1 MEINESVLKRSV
13 VVLYFCMIIL
23 NAISFVIPINGRNV
37 AMIAAYYPNFFTPSK
52 FTFLIWLPVYLLLTS
67 FAIYQYKL
75 PDNSLISSKALFL
88 ARISL
93 ISYCIINFIWTFAWL
108 YDYFALST
116 MIIFVMAVFLG
127 CVCRNI
133 SKDDLAARDRLCI
146 RLPFSILY
154 AWISMTT
161 VINLVILMYSVRWR
175 IFGLPHEISSLLIF
189 ASITVIALIQ
199 TLMNKDIAYCLTFIW
214 SYIGILAK
222 HISHDKLDRPYPY
235 AVTVLISCIIM
246 LAGSALYLI
255 VVNRVHKRWY

>member
-116 MIIFVMAVFLG
+116 MLILMMAVFLG
-127 CVCRNI
+127 CVCRHI
-133 SKDDLAARDRLCI
+133 TKDDLSAWDRLCI

-154 AWISMTT
+154 AWIGMIT
-161 VINLVILMYSVRWR
+161 VINLVVLMYSVRWK
-175 IFGLPHEISSLLIF
+175 ILGLPHEISSLLIF
-189 ASITVIALIQ
+189 ASLTVIAIIQ
-199 TLMNKDIAYCLTFIW
+199 TIINKDIAYCLTFIW
-214 SYIGILAK
+214 SYVGILAK

-235 AVTVLISCIIM
+235 AVTVLISCII
-246 LAGSALYLI
+246 LLTGSVFYLI
-255 VVNRVHKRWY
+255 VVDRVHKRLY